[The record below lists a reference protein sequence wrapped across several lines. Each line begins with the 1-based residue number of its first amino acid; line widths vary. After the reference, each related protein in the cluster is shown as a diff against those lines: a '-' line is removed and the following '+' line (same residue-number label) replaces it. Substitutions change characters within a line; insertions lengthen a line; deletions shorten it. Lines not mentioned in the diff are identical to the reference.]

1 MIVVGFPM
9 HMSVFFFAVS
19 PVVHND
25 VMLIFTVGT
34 GSPTNCLFLALKM
47 ICNDFLVVKVNC
59 STSVSNIIKSI
70 YETMSFTEYDNT
82 Y

>member
-25 VMLIFTVGT
+25 VMLIFTVGI
-34 GSPTNCLFLALKM
+34 GSPTNCLSLVLRLLRLKLLLQIHALCSSNCAVTKHHLRV
-47 ICNDFLVVKVNC
+47 NDCLFFG
-59 STSVSNIIKSI
+59 SI
-70 YETMSFTEYDNT
+70 
-82 Y
+82 